1 MARVFARRR
10 GFRSGTA
17 MSRGNAFS
25 GVAPESTRRPIVAPA
40 PSTAVDCSAIKLNRR
55 ASVLLTQ
62 QSAIVVHF
70 FARESW
76 MARREL
82 TVQRHEEIKRRLAD
96 GRSIREIASALS
108 CSRRL
113 VREIRDGVRV
123 THALAVSPD
132 PLWMSQLEWPLI
144 IHDLGL
150 GHPLK
155 FIWEE
160 KAQSLTTYSNFWK
173 QFYRKFPQY
182 REATITARTFE
193 AGERVEVDYA
203 GDPIEWYEIKTGEI
217 HKSFVFVSGLGFSQL
232 LFAWAAE
239 DMKSRNW
246 LGCHRRMY
254 EWYGGVPHVTVPDC
268 LKTGVVKCHLYDP
281 DLNEDYAYLAAH
293 FSTAIVPARVRKP
306 KDKAICEGLVK
317 ILMRYFRFRFRRSR
331 FTSIA
336 EINRALMVCVERIN
350 DQTHRRFGVS
360 RRERFEKIERAAL
373 KALPL
378 VEYDGG
384 EWKTAKLHPDCYVAV
399 DGDYYSAPH
408 IHRHKKLRIKLTEH
422 HVEIFLNLERL
433 AIHPRCRQ
441 KMGQRIR
448 ILEHFPENSIAFYEA
463 TPQKLLSQSR
473 FIHPDLNTLFL
484 ELFNADVYAHLRRAM
499 GLVSAST
506 KEISLSG
513 HALANE
519 HIASAI
525 ATMRRYNRIRTPYF
539 QDLLKQARRTSQDRK
554 STRDIVR
561 RPGNPFLRYVG
572 GAALQAADKPSIPP
586 TAAQEKLPL

>member
-1 MARVFARRR
+1 
-10 GFRSGTA
+10 
-17 MSRGNAFS
+17 
-25 GVAPESTRRPIVAPA
+25 
-40 PSTAVDCSAIKLNRR
+40 
-55 ASVLLTQ
+55 
-62 QSAIVVHF
+62 
-70 FARESW
+70 
-76 MARREL
+76 MARRKL
-82 TVQRHEEIKRRLAD
+82 TVDRHEEIKRRLAD
-96 GRSIREIASALS
+96 GRSLREIATALG

-113 VREIRDGVRV
+113 VREIRDGERL
-123 THALAVSPD
+123 THQTAASPD
-132 PLWMSQLEWPLI
+132 PLWMAQLEWPVI
-144 IHDLGL
+144 IHELGL
-150 GHPLK
+150 GHPMK

-160 KAQSLTTYSNFWK
+160 RAKTLISYPNFWK

-182 REATITARTFE
+182 REASITAREFE

-217 HKSFVFVSGLGFSQL
+217 HKAYVFVAGLGFSQL

-293 FSTAIVPARVRKP
+293 FSTAVVPARVRRP
-306 KDKAICEGLVK
+306 RDKAIVEGLVK
-317 ILMRYFRFRFRRSR
+317 ILSRYFRFRCRRSR

-350 DQTHRRFGVS
+350 EQTHRRFGVS

-373 KALPL
+373 KALPSAQ
-378 VEYDGG
+378 YDGG
-384 EWKTAKLHPDCYVAV
+384 EWKVAKLHPDCYVAV

-422 HVEIFLNLERL
+422 QIEIFLNLERL

-441 KMGQRIR
+441 KVGQRIR
-448 ILEHFPENSIAFYEA
+448 ILEHFPANSIAFYEA

-473 FIHPDLNTLFL
+473 FIHPDLNQLFV
-484 ELFNADVYAHLRRAM
+484 ELFNADVYAHIRRAM
-499 GLVSAST
+499 GLVSACT
-506 KEISLSG
+506 KEITRSG
-513 HALANE
+513 HALASE
-519 HIASAI
+519 HIGTAI

-539 QDLLKQARRTSQDRK
+539 QELLKQACRQSMNPQP
-554 STRDIVR
+554 TREIVR

-572 GAALQAADKPSIPP
+572 GAALQAADEPSTPS
-586 TAAQEKLPL
+586 TATQENLPL